1 MRGGTCRLHL
11 HEKWNLPQTLRL
23 TAAGA
28 SGSFFC
34 NYSAAPW
41 KTDEIRITRHPDK
54 KTEEKVVMQDKAL
67 ASLAILLYN
76 IAIICDDFYKYAPQ
90 AA

>member
-28 SGSFFC
+28 SGSFF
-34 NYSAAPW
+34 
-41 KTDEIRITRHPDK
+41 
-54 KTEEKVVMQDKAL
+54 V
-67 ASLAILLYN
+67 
-76 IAIICDDFYKYAPQ
+76 IIQQPLEN
-90 AA
+90 